1 MADKLLRGF
10 EDEELAY
17 FTRKARELSKI
28 KGSLVTVN
36 KYMKMALKKYMR
48 DDLSIHDDKINM
60 MNEKL
65 DELTN
70 VISEYVDTNNKI
82 IALCIDGGTEDGS

>member
-28 KGSLVTVN
+28 KGAPVTVN
-36 KYMKMALKKYMR
+36 EYMKMALKKFMR
-48 DDLSIHDDKINM
+48 DDLSIHDDKISI

-70 VISEYVDTNNKI
+70 VIGEYVDSNNKV
-82 IALCIDGGTEDGS
+82 IALCVDGGIHDGS